1 MNVSLTVVL
10 LKKDLNITEE
20 DIAKRLVDYGY
31 HAPMSELASI
41 WHING

>member
-10 LKKDLNITEE
+10 LKDLNITEE

-31 HAPMSELASI
+31 HAPTQSWPVSN
-41 WHING
+41 ING